1 MTHFFSLL
9 GKTALVTGSS
19 RGIGAALARA
29 LAAAGADVIVHGQRE
44 PASETQLAIG
54 ALGRRA
60 HGIAA
65 DLSRRAGQDALVE
78 QALAYA
84 EQLDIVVHNA
94 GLIRRAP
101 AVDTTDADWDE
112 VLEVDLSSVF
122 RLTRAFAR
130 PMLQRGRGAI
140 VNVASLLSFQGGIHV
155 PAYAAAKGGLAQLTK
170 AFANE
175 WAGRGVN
182 VNAIAP
188 GYIATD
194 NTQALRDDPM
204 RARQILER
212 IPARR
217 WGDADDL
224 AAAAVFLCSE
234 GARYIHGHVLVV
246 DGGWM
251 AR

>member
-1 MTHFFSLL
+1 MTHFFSLH

-19 RGIGAALARA
+19 RGIGAALAKA
-29 LAAAGADVIVHGQRE
+29 LAAAGADVLVHGQRE
-44 PASETQLAIG
+44 PASDTQAAIR
-54 ALGRRA
+54 ALGRRT

-65 DLSRRAGQDALVE
+65 DLSLRRGQDALIE
-78 QALAYA
+78 QALSHV

-101 AVDTTDADWDE
+101 AVDTTDGDWDE

-130 PMLQRGRGAI
+130 PMLGRGRGAI
-140 VNVASLLSFQGGIHV
+140 VNIASLLSFQGGIHV
-155 PAYAAAKGGLAQLTK
+155 PAYAAAKGGIAQLTK

-194 NTQALRDDPM
+194 NTQALRDDPT

-217 WGDADDL
+217 WGEADDL
-224 AAAAVFLCSE
+224 AAATVFLCSE